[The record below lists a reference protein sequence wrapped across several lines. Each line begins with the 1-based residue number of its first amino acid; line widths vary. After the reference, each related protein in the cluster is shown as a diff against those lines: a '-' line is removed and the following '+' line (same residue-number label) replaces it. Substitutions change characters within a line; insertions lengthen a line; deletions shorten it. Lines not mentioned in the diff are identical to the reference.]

1 MALSRISNGSRVGQ
15 LLSYNVCGGCQQ
27 MSTKPSPDHSSSHT
41 SSTNSKLEEFKSKVE
56 EGPDLGD
63 FIAGVVPRDLHSDY
77 EVVTLSSYI
86 SVFLFLFNAGKTKT

>member
-1 MALSRISNGSRVGQ
+1 MALSRISSGSRVGQ

-27 MSTKPSPDHSSSHT
+27 MSTKPSPDHSNT

-56 EGPDLGD
+56 DGPDLGD

-77 EVVTLSSYI
+77 EVAIYASYY
-86 SVFLFLFNAGKTKT
+86 LFSNF